1 MGCATR
7 TTWLLLLAC
16 VCPSAHA
23 AVCPV
28 PSAAHP
34 TLGHAV
40 DDGACSVVALSAA
53 TFAESLRLV
62 RSVDLTGAGSEA
74 SVIEGRIEIGGLVQV
89 GLAGLSIAN
98 GCPEPGLRILDGAV
112 VSAADVDVRSALV
125 PCPALPDVLFRDGF
139 E

>member
-1 MGCATR
+1 MGSAIK

-16 VCPSAHA
+16 LSPAAHA
-23 AVCPV
+23 VVCPV
-28 PSAAHP
+28 PSGAHP
-34 TLGHAV
+34 TVRHAV
-40 DDGACSVVALSAA
+40 DDVACTVVALSAT
-53 TFAESLRLV
+53 TFAESLRLG
-62 RSVDLTGAGSEA
+62 RSVDLTGAGSDA
-74 SVIEGRIEIGGLVQV
+74 SVIEGRIEVAGLVQV

-112 VSAADVDVRSALV
+112 VAATDVDVRSALV